1 MEAEAGVQA
10 SVAPS
15 PLRWLEDYCLSM
27 DGQFVFLDPVSWQTH
42 LLTEGAALVLREAAL
57 AIEEARFDA
66 FRDEVVEVGGWPP
79 ALEQLAN
86 TLNSLHHHP
95 GGRAHG

>member
-1 MEAEAGVQA
+1 MQA
-10 SVAPS
+10 KADPS
-15 PLRWLEDYCLSM
+15 PLRWLDEYCLSL

-57 AIEEARFDA
+57 AIEEERFET
-66 FRDEVVEVGGWPP
+66 FRDEVAEAGGWPP

-86 TLNSLHHHP
+86 TLNSLHPHP

>member
-1 MEAEAGVQA
+1 MQA
-10 SVAPS
+10 SVDPS

-57 AIEEARFDA
+57 AIEEARFEA
-66 FRDEVVEVGGWPP
+66 FRDEVAEAGGWPP

-86 TLNSLHHHP
+86 TLNSLHLP
-95 GGRAHG
+95 PDRCAHR

>member
-1 MEAEAGVQA
+1 MQA

-15 PLRWLEDYCLSM
+15 PLRWLEDYCLSLH
-27 DGQFVFLDPVSWQTH
+27 GQIVFLDPVAWQTH

-57 AIEEARFDA
+57 AIEEERFET
-66 FRDEVVEVGGWPP
+66 FRDEVAEAGGWPP

-86 TLNSLHHHP
+86 ALMSLRRYP
-95 GGRAHG
+95 GGHADG

>member
-1 MEAEAGVQA
+1 MSRAHTPT
-10 SVAPS
+10 S
-15 PLRWLEDYCLSM
+15 WLENYCPPLA
-27 DGQFVFLDPVSWQTH
+27 GQFVFLDPVSWQTH

-66 FRDEVVEVGGWPP
+66 FRDEVVEAGGWPP

-86 TLNSLHHHP
+86 TLNSLLPHP